1 MNMVKSKTQGTVW
14 FKFVKY
20 LLKLFCQCREEF
32 KSNYWNYMH
41 FKGKKFNSN
50 KNKGKLVQEF
60 DQKINNQLSN

>member
-1 MNMVKSKTQGTVW
+1 
-14 FKFVKY
+14 
-20 LLKLFCQCREEF
+20 
-32 KSNYWNYMH
+32 MH